1 MKGASSSE
9 WSSASWSSVRLSAVA
24 EGVVAVTLNRPD
36 ARNTLDMRLVTELG
50 AAFDAIG
57 RDETC
62 HVVVLTGSGDS
73 FSAGLD
79 LNGYGDK
86 EQVAAQGELRR
97 MLTRQVEIAELVTR
111 MRRMR
116 QPIVAA
122 VNGPAAG
129 GGLALVLA
137 SDIRLAS
144 TKAIFAVSFIRAGY
158 SGCDIGT
165 SWLLP
170 RIVGAGRAHELML
183 TGRRL
188 DAAEAERIGLVTSV
202 VSEGDLESM
211 TLAKVTELLR
221 NPPLSVELTKQGM
234 WTALEMPAFSSAVE
248 FENRQQVITA
258 LTEDRV
264 EATRAF
270 LEKRDPVYR
279 YR

>member
-1 MKGASSSE
+1 MRGDEQVSGP
-9 WSSASWSSVRLSAVA
+9 WHSVRLDSVGD
-24 EGVVAVTLNRPD
+24 GVSVVTLHRPQ
-36 ARNTLDMRLVTELG
+36 ARNTLTAQLVKEL
-50 AAFDAIG
+50 AEAFDAVS

-62 HVVVLTGSGDS
+62 HVVVLTGAGQA
-73 FSAGLD
+73 FCAGLD
-79 LNGYGDK
+79 LNAYGDAD
-86 EQVAAQGELRR
+86 QVVEQGELRR
-97 MLTRQVEIAELVTR
+97 TLTRQVEIADLVTR
-111 MRRMR
+111 MRRLR

-122 VNGPAAG
+122 VNGAAAG

-144 TKAIFAVSFIRAGY
+144 RDAVFAVSFIRAGY

-183 TGRRL
+183 TGRRFNA
-188 DAAEAERIGLVTSV
+188 DEAARIGLVTSV
-202 VSEGDLESM
+202 VESARLQEEA
-211 TLAKVTELLR
+211 LATVALLQR
-221 NPPLSVELTKQGM
+221 NPPLSLELTKQGM
-234 WTALEMPAFSSAVE
+234 WTALEMPAFASAVE
-248 FENRQQVITA
+248 YENRQQVLTA
-258 LTEDRV
+258 LTADRA